1 MKTRSSSRGRGESCS
16 LKRTNESRG
25 SASDISQSAQHGNTN
40 SNRSFIGVTKNSRKR
55 RHSDVTCSSKKA
67 ATNYQEESK
76 HVSKDDQLTNVLNKT
91 VSVVLEPLDMEKR
104 RKNES
109 RGCAS
114 DISQSAQHDNTNS
127 NKSFIGLTKNSR
139 KRRHSDVT
147 CSSKKAATNYQEE
160 SKHVS
165 KDDQLANVLNKTVS
179 VVLEP
184 FDMEKHMQ
192 AKVANR
198 NKKKCI
204 GNDSVRDVKVT
215 AKSSD
220 GCNTENQEDS
230 KTGSRQRCL
239 QKSTHHDGKELHNS
253 DQKNVAS
260 LSLSDDDGQGLLES
274 STHQSRRQLWD
285 ASHKMSSEFRRERR
299 KIYKKPVCICCV
311 GKDNNSGSEIRV
323 ASDGLKAKHNKH
335 MEKSIR
341 NSDVNRTASSTQ
353 KRKTVVDAS
362 HSKVKDTDYQYG
374 GRPLTTEHSST
385 SSETVTTLKMMTEVF
400 KDGQSSRNREIINSH
415 SSRRSVT
422 PTSCSVATTPLQ
434 MRDSA
439 ASQPGHALTHLEM
452 DPYLRR
458 RSASAPPQLQ
468 LGDTFRKTVDVF
480 ARLLQDV
487 AAHLQKCGDTLSDHN
502 FEHMV
507 AGVSHLVS
515 SCTCHSP
522 IGCLVSSIH
531 CMNALKRRLAA
542 ELNVSS
548 LSNGDA
554 VQPEAAGTESNGNL
568 MGRFHLE
575 ASIKEKTNTEASVEG
590 GSISESAPQCDATT
604 LTMKSRNMLAAETCI
619 STSHTTSL
627 TEETNDTPSPVGSTD
642 NAHIEA
648 SIGETARLEANTK
661 ESTSTT
667 TCITEDSVSKSA
679 SEYGAMSSS
688 VEPIIVVSAAGTF
701 TSTSSSP
708 TGGTKEILDLHEV
721 DTVVS
726 DQNNVNDRVDDRTG
740 CASSKSNVMCGSAE
754 REQDGERNTF
764 DSVCLS
770 MEEIEIKEEVETSES
785 DSESELSEKQY
796 SQNGTESDAGSCG
809 PEGEETDRDEN
820 MVEVECNIVEALDLS
835 NHTRNES
842 HMEDQR
848 MEAQHEYG
856 NNSTENDVAQDA
868 SSNGVNT
875 APAVNRGSDTDAV
888 NNTGYSG
895 GRDGEGDV
903 YYGGNGNEDVED
915 TIDERY
921 GGHINED
928 NVGDATAE
936 KVVAQGND
944 DCVEGTSTEV
954 IGGPSTEGSGQDTS
968 ASKQVSAAG
977 TFTSTSSSP
986 ARGTKEILDLH
997 EVDTVVSDQNNVNDR
1012 VDDRT
1017 GFASSKSNVMCGSA
1031 EREQDGERNTF
1042 DSVCLPMEEIEIKE
1056 EVETSES
1063 DSESELFEKQYS
1075 QNGTESDAA
1084 AFGPEGDETDRDENM
1099 VEAECNIDEV
1109 SDINNH
1115 TGSASHKED
1124 LGLETQ
1130 YEHYD
1135 DSTGNVIA
1143 EDAASNAASIG
1154 PVVDCRD
1161 DTHGINN
1168 TACNGNQDID
1178 GDMGYGGNRNEDG
1191 VGDTPAESTQ
1201 DGVGDNGATKEGDN
1215 RNEENV
1221 GHANKNTGAQ
1231 SNGYAWLFEGQHSGP
1246 GFAGPDYRLYRD
1258 PNIIYVQALICTVR
1272 QLRYGNHQEM
1282 NIVYEVRTYQNG
1294 AWQVQRIRPF

>member
-16 LKRTNESRG
+16 LKST
-25 SASDISQSAQHGNTN
+25 
-40 SNRSFIGVTKNSRKR
+40 
-55 RHSDVTCSSKKA
+55 
-67 ATNYQEESK
+67 
-76 HVSKDDQLTNVLNKT
+76 
-91 VSVVLEPLDMEKR
+91 
-104 RKNES
+104 NES

-127 NKSFIGLTKNSR
+127 NRSFLELTKNSR

-160 SKHVS
+160 SEH
-165 KDDQLANVLNKTVS
+165 DQLANVLNKTVS

-184 FDMEKHMQ
+184 FDVEKRIQ

-198 NKKKCI
+198 NKKKCVS
-204 GNDSVRDVKVT
+204 NYSVRDVKIT
-215 AKSSD
+215 TKSSN
-220 GCNTENQEDS
+220 GCSTENQES
-230 KTGSRQRCL
+230 STTGSMDSRSSERCL

-260 LSLSDDDGQGLLES
+260 LSLSHDDDQGLLES

-299 KIYKKPVCICCV
+299 KIYKKPVCTCCV
-311 GKDNNSGSEIRV
+311 GKDNNSGNEIRV

-341 NSDVNRTASSTQ
+341 NSDVNRSASRTQ
-353 KRKTVVDAS
+353 KRKTVVGAS
-362 HSKVKDTDYQYG
+362 HSKVKDADYQYG

-385 SSETVTTLKMMTEVF
+385 SSETITTLKMTSEVF

-422 PTSCSVATTPLQ
+422 PTSCSVATAPLQ

-439 ASQPGHALTHLEM
+439 ASQPAHALTHSEM
-452 DPYLRR
+452 HPNLRR

-468 LGDTFRKTVDVF
+468 LGDTFRKTVDLF

-487 AAHLQKCGDTLSDHN
+487 AAHLQKCANRVGGTLSDHN

-522 IGCLVSSIH
+522 IGCLLYSINI
-531 CMNALKRRLAA
+531 MNALKSRLSA
-542 ELNVSS
+542 ELNVVS

-554 VQPEAAGTESNGNL
+554 VQPAAAGTQSNGNL

-604 LTMKSRNMLAAETCI
+604 LTTKSRHILSPAETCI
-619 STSHTTSL
+619 STSHSTSL

-648 SIGETARLEANTK
+648 SIRETAQLEANTK
-661 ESTSTT
+661 ESTSTI
-667 TCITEDSVSKSA
+667 TCITEDNVSKSA
-679 SEYGAMSSS
+679 SEYGATSSS
-688 VEPIIVVSAAGTF
+688 VEPIIMVSAAGTF
-701 TSTSSSP
+701 VSTSSSP
-708 TGGTKEILDLHEV
+708 TGGAKEILDLHEV

-726 DQNNVNDRVDDRTG
+726 DQNNVNDGVDDRTG
-740 CASSKSNVMCGSAE
+740 CSSSKSNLMCGSAE
-754 REQDGERNTF
+754 REQDGEQNTF

-796 SQNGTESDAGSCG
+796 SQNGTESDAAGFG
-809 PEGEETDRDEN
+809 PEGDETDRYEN
-820 MVEVECNIVEALDLS
+820 MVEVECNI
-835 NHTRNES
+835 
-842 HMEDQR
+842 
-848 MEAQHEYG
+848 
-856 NNSTENDVAQDA
+856 
-868 SSNGVNT
+868 
-875 APAVNRGSDTDAV
+875 
-888 NNTGYSG
+888 
-895 GRDGEGDV
+895 
-903 YYGGNGNEDVED
+903 
-915 TIDERY
+915 
-921 GGHINED
+921 
-928 NVGDATAE
+928 
-936 KVVAQGND
+936 
-944 DCVEGTSTEV
+944 
-954 IGGPSTEGSGQDTS
+954 
-968 ASKQVSAAG
+968 
-977 TFTSTSSSP
+977 
-986 ARGTKEILDLH
+986 
-997 EVDTVVSDQNNVNDR
+997 
-1012 VDDRT
+1012 
-1017 GFASSKSNVMCGSA
+1017 
-1031 EREQDGERNTF
+1031 
-1042 DSVCLPMEEIEIKE
+1042 
-1056 EVETSES
+1056 
-1063 DSESELFEKQYS
+1063 
-1075 QNGTESDAA
+1075 
-1084 AFGPEGDETDRDENM
+1084 
-1099 VEAECNIDEV
+1099 DEV
-1109 SDINNH
+1109 SDLINH
-1115 TGSASHKED
+1115 TGSVSHKED
-1124 LGLETQ
+1124 LGLEAQ
-1130 YEHYD
+1130 YEHYN

-1161 DTHGINN
+1161 DTHGVNN

-1191 VGDTPAESTQ
+1191 VGDNTAESTQ
-1201 DGVGDNGATKEGDN
+1201 DHSNEDNGDAGATKEGDN
-1215 RNEENV
+1215 RNGENV
-1221 GHANKNTGAQ
+1221 GDAKKNTGAR

-1258 PNIIYVQALICTVR
+1258 PDIIHVQALICTVR
-1272 QLRYGNHQEM
+1272 LIRYRGHEETNV
-1282 NIVYEVRTYQNG
+1282 VYDVRTYEDG
-1294 AWQVQRIRPF
+1294 VWHVQRIPSF

>member
-16 LKRTNESRG
+16 LKST
-25 SASDISQSAQHGNTN
+25 
-40 SNRSFIGVTKNSRKR
+40 
-55 RHSDVTCSSKKA
+55 
-67 ATNYQEESK
+67 
-76 HVSKDDQLTNVLNKT
+76 
-91 VSVVLEPLDMEKR
+91 
-104 RKNES
+104 NES

-127 NKSFIGLTKNSR
+127 NRSFLELTKNSR

-160 SKHVS
+160 SEH
-165 KDDQLANVLNKTVS
+165 DQLANVLNKTVS

-184 FDMEKHMQ
+184 FDVEKRIQ

-198 NKKKCI
+198 NKKKCVS
-204 GNDSVRDVKVT
+204 NYSVRDVKIT
-215 AKSSD
+215 TKSSN
-220 GCNTENQEDS
+220 GCSTENQES
-230 KTGSRQRCL
+230 STTGSMDSRSSERCL

-260 LSLSDDDGQGLLES
+260 LSLSHDDDQGLLES

-299 KIYKKPVCICCV
+299 KIYKKPVCTCCV
-311 GKDNNSGSEIRV
+311 GKDNNSGNEIRV

-341 NSDVNRTASSTQ
+341 NSDVNRAASRTQ
-353 KRKTVVDAS
+353 KRKTVVGAS
-362 HSKVKDTDYQYG
+362 HSKVKDADYQYG

-385 SSETVTTLKMMTEVF
+385 SSETITTLKMTSEVF

-422 PTSCSVATTPLQ
+422 PTSCSVATAPLQ

-439 ASQPGHALTHLEM
+439 ASQPAHALTHSEM
-452 DPYLRR
+452 HPNLRR

-468 LGDTFRKTVDVF
+468 LGDTFRKTVDLF

-487 AAHLQKCGDTLSDHN
+487 AAHLQKCANRVGGTLSDHN

-522 IGCLVSSIH
+522 IGCLLYSINI
-531 CMNALKRRLAA
+531 MNALKSRLSA
-542 ELNVSS
+542 ELNVVS

-554 VQPEAAGTESNGNL
+554 VQPAAAGTQSNGNL

-604 LTMKSRNMLAAETCI
+604 LTTKSRNILSPAETCI
-619 STSHTTSL
+619 STSHSTSL

-648 SIGETARLEANTK
+648 SIRETAQLEANTK
-661 ESTSTT
+661 ESTSTI
-667 TCITEDSVSKSA
+667 TCITEDNVSKSA
-679 SEYGAMSSS
+679 SEYGATSSS
-688 VEPIIVVSAAGTF
+688 VEPIIMVSAAGTF
-701 TSTSSSP
+701 VSTSSSP
-708 TGGTKEILDLHEV
+708 TGGAKEILDLHEV

-726 DQNNVNDRVDDRTG
+726 DQNNVNDGVDDRTG
-740 CASSKSNVMCGSAE
+740 CSSSKSNLMCGSAE
-754 REQDGERNTF
+754 REQDGEQNTF

-796 SQNGTESDAGSCG
+796 SQNGTESDAAGFG
-809 PEGEETDRDEN
+809 PEGDETDRYEN
-820 MVEVECNIVEALDLS
+820 MVEVECNI
-835 NHTRNES
+835 
-842 HMEDQR
+842 
-848 MEAQHEYG
+848 
-856 NNSTENDVAQDA
+856 
-868 SSNGVNT
+868 
-875 APAVNRGSDTDAV
+875 
-888 NNTGYSG
+888 
-895 GRDGEGDV
+895 
-903 YYGGNGNEDVED
+903 
-915 TIDERY
+915 
-921 GGHINED
+921 
-928 NVGDATAE
+928 
-936 KVVAQGND
+936 
-944 DCVEGTSTEV
+944 
-954 IGGPSTEGSGQDTS
+954 
-968 ASKQVSAAG
+968 
-977 TFTSTSSSP
+977 
-986 ARGTKEILDLH
+986 
-997 EVDTVVSDQNNVNDR
+997 
-1012 VDDRT
+1012 
-1017 GFASSKSNVMCGSA
+1017 
-1031 EREQDGERNTF
+1031 
-1042 DSVCLPMEEIEIKE
+1042 
-1056 EVETSES
+1056 
-1063 DSESELFEKQYS
+1063 
-1075 QNGTESDAA
+1075 
-1084 AFGPEGDETDRDENM
+1084 
-1099 VEAECNIDEV
+1099 DEV
-1109 SDINNH
+1109 SDLINH
-1115 TGSASHKED
+1115 TGSVSHKED
-1124 LGLETQ
+1124 LGLEAQ
-1130 YEHYD
+1130 YEHYN

-1161 DTHGINN
+1161 DTHGVNN

-1191 VGDTPAESTQ
+1191 VGDNTAESTQ
-1201 DGVGDNGATKEGDN
+1201 DHSNEDNGDAGATKEGDN
-1215 RNEENV
+1215 RNGENV
-1221 GHANKNTGAQ
+1221 GDAKKNTGAR

-1258 PNIIYVQALICTVR
+1258 PDIIHVQALICTVR
-1272 QLRYGNHQEM
+1272 LIRYRGHEETNV
-1282 NIVYEVRTYQNG
+1282 VYDVRTYEDG
-1294 AWQVQRIRPF
+1294 VWHVQRIPSF